1 MCSEHQLYGLKP
13 SISLNQHFN
22 QIFPNYSIMVII
34 FICEPVVAH
43 NYLAPLNSLFQS
55 RDHLAAILGNVS
67 PCLATVIRQEIGS
80 SPLLS
85 QSSPVVHPSPAMCTE
100 VAKHKVEENWRW
112 KSIYVASLLPFTPW
126 TQLSVGSWDT
136 CVFFCNSF
144 CFSAHHHE

>member
-22 QIFPNYSIMVII
+22 QISPNYSIMVII
-34 FICEPVVAH
+34 LICLAH
-43 NYLAPLNSLFQS
+43 SYLAPLNSLFQS
-55 RDHLAAILGNVS
+55 GDRSAAILGNVS
-67 PCLATVIRQEIGS
+67 HCLATVIRQEIGS
-80 SPLLS
+80 SPILS

-112 KSIYVASLLPFTPW
+112 ESIYMASLILFTPW

-136 CVFFCNSF
+136 CVFFVIVSDF
-144 CFSAHHHE
+144 LLITMSKFL